1 MNGGDLAL
9 AAEAL
14 VGSRFRLHGRDAVTG
29 LDCIGVFA
37 AALAACGRPAA
48 LPNFYSLRMR
58 APPELGEIA
67 QSAGFAPCTGAVLAG
82 DVLLVRIGPC
92 QFHLALAVDCETF
105 VHAHAGLMRVVR
117 SALPGDWLVVRHWRL
132 AEKD

>member
-1 MNGGDLAL
+1 MTGAALAA

-14 VGSRFRLHGRDAVTG
+14 VGTRFRLHGRDAATG
-29 LDCIGVFA
+29 LDCIGVLA
-37 AALAACGRPAA
+37 AALATCGRPAA

-67 QSAGFAPCTGAVLAG
+67 QDAGFTPCTAAVLAG

-92 QFHLALAVDCETF
+92 QFHLVLAADRDTF

-132 AEKD
+132 AEKN

>member
-1 MNGGDLAL
+1 MTGGALAA

-14 VGSRFRLHGRDAVTG
+14 VGTRFRLHGRDAATG
-29 LDCIGVFA
+29 LDCIGVLG
-37 AALAACGRPAA
+37 AALKACGRPAA

-58 APPELGEIA
+58 TPPGLAEVA
-67 QSAGFAPCTGAVLAG
+67 HVAGFAPCKGVVLAG

-92 QFHLALAVDCETF
+92 QFHLALAVDSETF